1 MAVLADLETAL
12 NDVFGKKAP
21 ALPKSGKDFLVTYV
35 PYISLI
41 IGLFSLAALWSLWHW
56 AHVANQLIDYANQ
69 INRMYGT
76 QEVIAS
82 RMTIGIWISLF
93 VLIAEAFLYL
103 AAFGPTKAREKTG
116 WNLLFYAT
124 LVNIVYG
131 FILMFTDYS
140 GVGSFIGTLIGSA
153 LGFYFLFQIRDRYL
167 GASAKSTAKPA
178 VETSHKTDKK

>member
-1 MAVLADLETAL
+1 MAVLADLEKAL
-12 NDVFGKKAP
+12 NDIFGKKAP

-41 IGLFSLAALWSLWHW
+41 IGLFSLASLWSLWHW
-56 AHVANQLIDYANQ
+56 AHEANKIIEYANQLS
-69 INRMYGT
+69 RMYGT
-76 QEVIAS
+76 HEVIAS
-82 RMTIGIWISLF
+82 RMTVGIWLSLL
-93 VLIAEAFLYL
+93 VLAVEAFLYL

-167 GASAKSTAKPA
+167 GIAKVA
-178 VETSHKTDKK
+178 VKTPHKTDKK

>member
-21 ALPKSGKDFLVTYV
+21 ALPKSGKDFLVSYV

-41 IGLFSLAALWSLWHW
+41 IGLFSVASLWSLWHW
-56 AHVANQLIDYANQ
+56 AHVANRLIDYANQ

-76 QEVIAS
+76 HQMMAS
-82 RMTIGIWISLF
+82 RMTIGIWISLA
-93 VLIAEAFLYL
+93 VLLVEAFLYL
-103 AAFGPTKAREKTG
+103 AAFGPTKAREKIG

-124 LVNIVYG
+124 LVNVVYG

-140 GVGSFIGTLIGSA
+140 GAGSFIGTLIGSA
-153 LGFYFLFQIRDRYL
+153 IGFYFLFQIRDRYL
-167 GASAKSTAKPA
+167 GSTSTSA
-178 VETSHKTDKK
+178 EHKKTKTK